1 MDVPGWRLAARGRWR
16 RVARCLA
23 VLLCAPLVVG
33 CGALAP
39 PPEVAFA
46 PPPLPQ
52 NPITVNVMDRDF
64 VWDQVVDVVDDY
76 FRIQK
81 EDRVKLVGDLL
92 TEGRIDTYPR
102 TGSTIFE
109 PWNKDSV
116 TPYQRWEAT
125 LQSLRRTAIV
135 RVVPSP
141 AGFDIDVQVYQELED
156 LNRPESGAVT
166 YANSAALRN
175 DNSLKRVTNPIGG
188 RPVTLGWIGQG
199 RDTILEQKI
208 LADIQARLAGY
219 AAPRAF

>member
-1 MDVPGWRLAARGRWR
+1 MDVFRWHPAAPGRRW
-16 RVARCLA
+16 RVARRL
-23 VLLCAPLVVG
+23 VVWLCAPMVLG

-39 PPEVAFA
+39 PPGAIVG
-46 PPPLPQ
+46 PPPPPA

-81 EDRVKLVGDLL
+81 EDRVKQVGDLL

-102 TGSTIFE
+102 SGSTIFE

-116 TPYQRWEAT
+116 TAYQRWEAT

-135 RVVPSP
+135 RVIPSQG
-141 AGFDIDVQVYQELED
+141 GFAIDVQVYQELEN
-156 LNRPESGAVT
+156 LARPESGAVT
-166 YANSAALRN
+166 LANSAQLRN
-175 DNSLKRVTNPIGG
+175 DNSLKRVESPIGG
-188 RPVTLGWIGQG
+188 KQPTLGWIGQG

-208 LADIQARLAGY
+208 LADIQTRLAGY
-219 AAPRAF
+219 AAPHAF

>member
-1 MDVPGWRLAARGRWR
+1 MDVLDRHPAATGRWWRIAR
-16 RVARCLA
+16 RLA
-23 VLLCAPLVVG
+23 VLLCAPLAAG
-33 CGALAP
+33 CGALA

-52 NPITVNVMDRDF
+52 NPITVAVMDRDF

-141 AGFDIDVQVYQELED
+141 AGFDIDVQVYQELEN
-156 LNRPESGAVT
+156 LERPESGAVT

-175 DNSLKRVTNPIGG
+175 DNSLKRVENPIGG
-188 RPVTLGWIGQG
+188 RPPTLGWIGQG
-199 RDTILEQKI
+199 RDGILEQQI
-208 LADIQARLAGY
+208 LSDIQARLAGY
-219 AAPRAF
+219 AAPQAF

>member
-1 MDVPGWRLAARGRWR
+1 MDVFRWHPAAPGRRW
-16 RVARCLA
+16 RVARRL
-23 VLLCAPLVVG
+23 VVSLCAPMLLG

-39 PPEVAFA
+39 PPGVIQA
-46 PPPLPQ
+46 PPPPPA

-116 TPYQRWEAT
+116 TAYQRWEAT

-135 RVVPSP
+135 RVIPS
-141 AGFDIDVQVYQELED
+141 AGGFDVDVQVYQELEN
-156 LNRPESGAVT
+156 LARPESGAVT
-166 YANSAALRN
+166 LAHAGELRN
-175 DNSLKRVTNPIGG
+175 DNSLLRVENPVGG
-188 RPVTLGWIGQG
+188 RQATLGWIGQG

-208 LADIQARLAGY
+208 LADIHARLAGH
-219 AAPRAF
+219 AAGQAF